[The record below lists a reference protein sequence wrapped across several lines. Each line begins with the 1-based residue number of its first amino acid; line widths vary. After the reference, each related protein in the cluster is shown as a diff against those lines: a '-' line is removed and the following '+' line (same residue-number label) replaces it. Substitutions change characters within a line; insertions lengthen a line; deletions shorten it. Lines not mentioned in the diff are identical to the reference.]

1 MDLTKIFSGMDKGP
15 EAIQANF
22 EKLNAA
28 SGSGTEWS
36 KAGLTSL
43 NGFGGANLCW
53 RKYEINGLKIL
64 EFSGWCKT
72 VHLEGNAS
80 ADIIQ
85 VSDEI
90 KNMFGIYF
98 AQASSIAS
106 SPASGLSF
114 DTSNG
119 RIKMTNGN
127 AFAIE
132 PFETSMSLVIIG

>member
-1 MDLTKIFSGMDKGP
+1 MDLTKIFTGMDKGP

-22 EKLNAA
+22 DKLNGAT
-28 SGSGTEWS
+28 GGGTEWS
-36 KAGLTSL
+36 KAGLTPL
-43 NGFGGANLCW
+43 NGFGGTNLCW
-53 RKYEINGLKIL
+53 RKYEINGLKVL

-72 VHLEGNAS
+72 VHLEGNTS

-85 VSDEI
+85 VSDEV

-98 AQASSIAS
+98 AQASSIDS

>member
-22 EKLNAA
+22 DKLNSAVGA
-28 SGSGTEWS
+28 GTSWS

-43 NGFGGANLCW
+43 NGFGGSNMCW

-72 VHLEGNAS
+72 IHLEGNAS

-85 VSDEI
+85 ASDDL
-90 KNMFGIYF
+90 KNMFGSYF
-98 AQASSIAS
+98 AQSSSIVA
-106 SPASGLSF
+106 SPAGGLSF

-119 RIKMTNGN
+119 RIKMTNGYG
-127 AFAIE
+127 FAIE
-132 PFETSMSLVIIG
+132 PFETLMSLVIIG